1 VKKVQ
6 TNLALIGISAVLWL
20 AVWQLNQLFF
30 PFAMALLDAN
40 IIYLPAGM
48 RLLLILAL
56 RLWGAIGVS
65 IGAFIATLTV
75 IGSAGPVNVVL
86 ALISGFM
93 PLFTVMGVQRYM
105 GISKSLAEL
114 KGWHI
119 PLLALAC
126 AVTSAFASSLAHL
139 YFETDSTSFM
149 LRFATK
155 AVGNF
160 LGTWAILLA
169 LRVGVVWW
177 RRSQEQAR

>member
-1 VKKVQ
+1 VKQLQ
-6 TNLALIGISAVLWL
+6 TNVALVGVSAVLWL
-20 AVWQLNQLFF
+20 AVWHLNQLFF

-40 IIYLPAGM
+40 IIYLPAGI
-48 RLLLILAL
+48 RLLIILAL

-75 IGSAGPVNVVL
+75 MGPPGPVNLVL
-86 ALISGFM
+86 ATISGFM
-93 PLFTVMGVQRYM
+93 PLLTIVVVQRYL
-105 GISKSLAEL
+105 GIGKNLAEL

-119 PLLALAC
+119 PVLAFAC

-139 YFETDSTSFM
+139 YFETDGTAFM

-160 LGTWAILLA
+160 LGTCAVLLA
-169 LRVGVVWW
+169 LRVGIVWW
-177 RRSQEQAR
+177 RRLQEAR

>member
-1 VKKVQ
+1 MKQVQ
-6 TNLALIGISAVLWL
+6 TNLALVGISAALWL
-20 AVWQLNQLFF
+20 AVWHLNQLFF

-48 RLLLILAL
+48 RLLIILAL
-56 RLWGAIGVS
+56 RLWGALGVS
-65 IGAFIATLTV
+65 LGAFIATLSV
-75 IGSAGPVNVVL
+75 VGPPGPVNFTL

-93 PLFTVMGVQRYM
+93 PLLTIMAMQRSL
-105 GISKSLAEL
+105 GIGKSLAEL

-119 PLLALAC
+119 PLLAFAC

-139 YFETDSTSFM
+139 YFETDNTGFM

-160 LGTWAILLA
+160 LGTWAVLLA
-169 LRVGVVWW
+169 LRVGIVWW
-177 RRSQEQAR
+177 RRLQAAR